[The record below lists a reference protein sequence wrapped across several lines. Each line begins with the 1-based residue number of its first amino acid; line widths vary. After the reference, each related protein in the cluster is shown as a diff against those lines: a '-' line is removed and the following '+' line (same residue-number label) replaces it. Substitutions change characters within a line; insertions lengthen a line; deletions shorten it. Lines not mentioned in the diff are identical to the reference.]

1 MVGTCIIKFGYLI
14 TICKIDSIQDGVLH
28 ESGAPVLNVAFKALV
43 PRPLMGEVLDESV
56 LGIEKVVIEVQV
68 GGVKA
73 FIPYA
78 KIPTELRFSEERGSF
93 CSEEGQSQVLRKYSL
108 VRFKVENVDVKGC
121 QGATNLGVIR
131 CISDD
136 YLGMV

>member
-14 TICKIDSIQDGVLH
+14 AICKIDSIQDGVLH
-28 ESGAPVLNVAFKALV
+28 ESGASVFNVAFMALV
-43 PRPLMGEVLDESV
+43 PMPLRGEVLDWSV
-56 LGIEKVVIEVQV
+56 LEIEKVGIEVQV

-93 CSEEGQSQVLRKYSL
+93 CSEEDPSQVLRKDSL
-108 VRFKVENVDVKGC
+108 VRFKVENVTVKVC
-121 QGATNLGVIR
+121 
-131 CISDD
+131 
-136 YLGMV
+136 